1 MLSELDAVWVD
12 LEFVQIAKLSALLCD
27 VLLDLASD
35 RALRVIFGEKSSYK
49 FWILC
54 LIQL

>member
-1 MLSELDAVWVD
+1 MPFRVD
-12 LEFVQIAKLSALLCD
+12 LELVQIAKLSALLCD

-35 RALRVIFGEKSSYK
+35 RALRVIFSEKSSYK